1 MGLLLLQPTS
11 LILLQ
16 KEKLLIMD
24 QSWGPPGR
32 RLVLLSVSCLLVSLS
47 FSGVV
52 SASAEETIGLGSN
65 LALTS
70 SDNAT
75 EAVTEEARGIVYTE
89 VMEYLESMLRK
100 VF

>member
-1 MGLLLLQPTS
+1 M
-11 LILLQ
+11 
-16 KEKLLIMD
+16 
-24 QSWGPPGR
+24 
-32 RLVLLSVSCLLVSLS
+32 
-47 FSGVV
+47 
-52 SASAEETIGLGSN
+52 
-65 LALTS
+65 ALTS